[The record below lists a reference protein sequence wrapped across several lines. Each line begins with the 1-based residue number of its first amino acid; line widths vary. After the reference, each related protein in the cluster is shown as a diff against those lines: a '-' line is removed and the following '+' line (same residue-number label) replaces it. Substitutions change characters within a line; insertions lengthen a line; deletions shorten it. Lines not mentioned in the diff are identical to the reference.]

1 VVAVSL
7 QKTAISICRDH
18 AARIDLLLTDVVMPI
33 IGGREL
39 ARQLTAIRPDL
50 RVLYMSGYTPQAI
63 LHHGELEAN
72 TFFIQKPFTPSSLAA
87 KIREVLDHAFERD
100 QPPLVQL

>member
-1 VVAVSL
+1 
-7 QKTAISICRDH
+7 
-18 AARIDLLLTDVVMPI
+18 MPI

-87 KIREVLDHAFERD
+87 KIREVLDHSQWGAPRRRIPQKTAEGRAD
-100 QPPLVQL
+100 APARAGASGLIAGDARA